1 MNGAPQ
7 SSKDWRDEK
16 KSLLKMVEAGEAAL
30 AEWEEEVSRSTLA
43 KEVFWAMEKMRRL
56 CDLRQKNRSL
66 HRITVK
72 PSTFFAYPS
81 DGVDIVVKCGPVHSG
96 AFGSCEPSFIPT

>member
-7 SSKDWRDEK
+7 SSKDWRDEIEITPE
-16 KSLLKMVEAGEAAL
+16 MVEAGEAAL

-56 CDLRQKNRSL
+56 CDLRQKDKSPSHNR
-66 HRITVK
+66 
-72 PSTFFAYPS
+72 
-81 DGVDIVVKCGPVHSG
+81 
-96 AFGSCEPSFIPT
+96 